1 MRGRASVPSH
11 GRRWGARVSV
21 FGASTGR
28 TTGWGGGGLDL
39 RERGVVLLMLPE
51 LGSSMRTR
59 RRRSAMV
66 LLVVFKMR
74 FRAIVSALRVG
85 ARERR
90 RRHWHA
96 RPDRHVRSRAGRASC
111 RVVFLMQLEM
121 SSTVHAHRRRSVVLL
136 LVVSEMSSDMR
147 RACARPEL
155 ARLHAEQVLQEL
167 LLGLEE
173 NLDRARRGKQCGH
186 ETTVSRPARHAALAS
201 CRGLHG
207 KARRAQCGPVAK
219 LRLTTRARHDS
230 AIDGM
235 HSCMEGVFQMMC
247 RQ

>member
-1 MRGRASVPSH
+1 
-11 GRRWGARVSV
+11 
-21 FGASTGR
+21 
-28 TTGWGGGGLDL
+28 
-39 RERGVVLLMLPE
+39 
-51 LGSSMRTR
+51 
-59 RRRSAMV
+59 MV

-121 SSTVHAHRRRSVVLL
+121 SSTVHAHWGRSVVLL

-167 LLGLEE
+167 LLGLEQ
-173 NLDRARRGKQCGH
+173 NLDRARRGKQSDH

-201 CRGLHG
+201 CRGVHG

-235 HSCMEGVFQMMC
+235 HSCTEGVFRMMC

>member
-1 MRGRASVPSH
+1 
-11 GRRWGARVSV
+11 
-21 FGASTGR
+21 
-28 TTGWGGGGLDL
+28 
-39 RERGVVLLMLPE
+39 
-51 LGSSMRTR
+51 
-59 RRRSAMV
+59 MV

-96 RPDRHVRSRAGRASC
+96 RPDRHVRGRAGRTSC

-121 SSTVHAHRRRSVVLL
+121 SSTVHAHRRRSVVVL
-136 LVVSEMSSDMR
+136 LVVSEMSGDMR

-173 NLDRARRGKQCGH
+173 NLDRARRGKQCDH
-186 ETTVSRPARHAALAS
+186 ETTVSRPARIVSRLAWQ
-201 CRGLHG
+201 
-207 KARRAQCGPVAK
+207 ARRAQCGPVAK

-247 RQ
+247 R